1 VRTRIVALLLV
12 GAVMVPPSAL
22 GSPPRIAPQVASPSG
37 DRFSAW
43 RAMQHVR
50 VLAGRIGPRPAGSAA
65 YRRAARY
72 VLQELSSY
80 GYEARRMKFRVSP
93 NVRSSNVLARWPGGG
108 PHTVL
113 IGAHLDTVRRSPGA
127 NDNGSGVGTMLE
139 LARYFAGRPHAPS
152 VRFVAFGAEEY
163 QPNGKHH
170 IGSAAYVRRMDG
182 AERNE
187 LEVMVSADMIGKLR
201 PFIVGWIGIG
211 PRAGVRAVV
220 SAARRVDVPAHGE
233 RLGDWSDN
241 GPFERAGMPAAFLWT
256 GFEPHHHEPTDRVP
270 NVDRGALRRAGRLLV
285 ELIRTK
291 AV

>member
-1 VRTRIVALLLV
+1 VRARVLGALLV
-12 GAVMVPPSAL
+12 SAL
-22 GSPPRIAPQVASPSG
+22 LASSPGPASAHRDIPQIQTV
-37 DRFSAW
+37 DRFSSW
-43 RAMQHVR
+43 RAMHHVR
-50 VLAGRIGPRPAGSAA
+50 VLAGRIGPRPAGSRA
-65 YRRAARY
+65 YRRAVGY
-72 VLQELSSY
+72 VVAELESY
-80 GYEARRMKFRVSP
+80 GYEARRMKFRVGP
-93 NVRSSNVLARWPGGG
+93 NVRSSNVVARWPGGG
-108 PHTVL
+108 SHAVL

-139 LARYFAGRPHAPS
+139 LARFFAGRPQAPS

-182 AERNE
+182 SDRAE
-187 LEVMVSADMIGKLR
+187 LEVMVSVDMMGKRR

-211 PRAGVRAVV
+211 PRTGVRAVV
-220 SAARRVDVPAHGE
+220 SAAQRVGVPAGSE

-256 GFEPHHHEPTDRVP
+256 GFEPHHHEPTDRVR
-270 NVDRGALRRAGRLLV
+270 NVDRAALRRAGRLLI

-291 AV
+291 A